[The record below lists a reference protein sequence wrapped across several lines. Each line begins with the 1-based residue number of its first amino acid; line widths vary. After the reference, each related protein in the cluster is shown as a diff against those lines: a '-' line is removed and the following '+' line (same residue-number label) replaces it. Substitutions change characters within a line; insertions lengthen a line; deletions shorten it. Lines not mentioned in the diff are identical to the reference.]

1 MRTTQYNDR
10 VRFDQLIRKAKV
22 VDGCGNP
29 WFYGD
34 VAIAGEKIAA
44 ITPAGQLSTREAR
57 EVLEAEGRVLAPG
70 FIDIFSHSI
79 QPLMRD
85 GRCLSKITQGVTTEI
100 MGEAWTPAPQGGH
113 IAPRKLAPYVPE
125 VWNERMKTWERFG
138 GWLEAMLEH
147 GVSPNVGSFLGGGTL
162 REYACGMRMG
172 KAGQSELEAMRRVV
186 REAMEDGAFGVSYAL
201 IYPPDDYADTEEIV
215 EVCKVVAEHGG
226 LYITHLRSESDR
238 LLEAVEEAL
247 EIGRRAKLPVQIYHL
262 KASREDN
269 WPKMAQVIAR
279 INQARKA
286 GQDVSADVYPYT
298 ASGTGL
304 TAMLPNWVAEG
315 GGLYEKL
322 RDPEV
327 RARIRVELEG
337 PNPNVDTRSRAEH
350 VMPVGFQRPE
360 NQIYVGKRLSEI
372 AAMRGQD
379 WLETTFD
386 LLVSEGQRIS
396 TIYFSM
402 SEGNLRLELSQP
414 WTMISTDAGGFD
426 PEWASAYGPV
436 HPRAYGS
443 YPRVLGRYVREE
455 GLLSLEEAVRKMT
468 SLPANRLSL
477 FDRGRIAP
485 GCKADL
491 VLFDP
496 DIISDRAT
504 FEDPHQL
511 SVGVQ
516 EVWVN
521 GVRVLENGQ
530 HTGATPGQVVRGP
543 GWRSAAN

>member
-1 MRTTQYNDR
+1 MRY
-10 VRFDQLIRKAKV
+10 DQIIRKARV

-34 VAIAGEKIAA
+34 VAIAGETIAA
-44 ITPAGQLSTREAR
+44 VAPAGQLSAREAG
-57 EVLEAEGRVLAPG
+57 EVLEADGRVLAPG
-70 FIDIFSHSI
+70 FIDILSHSI

-85 GRCLSKITQGVTTEI
+85 GRCLSKVTQGVTTEI
-100 MGEAWTPAPQGGH
+100 MGEAWTPAPQGGQ
-113 IAPRKLAPYVPE
+113 IAPRKLSPYVPE
-125 VWNERMKTWERFG
+125 AWNERMKTWRRFG
-138 GWLEAMLEH
+138 DWLEAMARH

-172 KAGQSELEAMRRVV
+172 KASRDELETMRRVV

-201 IYPPDDYADTEEIV
+201 IYPPDDYADAEEIV
-215 EVCKVVAEHGG
+215 EVCKAVAEHGG

-238 LLEAVEEAL
+238 LLEALEEAL
-247 EIGRRAKLPVQIYHL
+247 EIGRRANLPVQIYHL

-269 WPKMAQVIAR
+269 WPKMAQAIAR
-279 INQARKA
+279 IDQARKA
-286 GQDVSADVYPYT
+286 GQDVTADVYPYT

-322 RDPEV
+322 RDPAV
-327 RARIRVELEG
+327 RARVRAELEG
-337 PNPNVDTRSRAEH
+337 PNPDVDTRSRAEH
-350 VMPVGFQRPE
+350 VMPVGFQKPE
-360 NQIYVGKRLSEI
+360 NQVYVGRRLSEI
-372 AAMRGQD
+372 AAMRGQEP
-379 WLETTFD
+379 LEAVFD

-402 SEGNLRLELSQP
+402 SEDNLRLELSQP
-414 WTMISTDAGGFD
+414 WAMVSTDAGGFD
-426 PEWASAYGPV
+426 PEWARGYGPV
-436 HPRAYGS
+436 HPRGYGS

-455 GLLSLEEAVRKMT
+455 GLLSLEEAIRKMT

-496 DIISDRAT
+496 DAISDRAT

-511 SVGVQ
+511 SVGVH

-521 GVRVLENGQ
+521 GVRVLEDGQ

-543 GWRSAAN
+543 GWRSAVS

>member
-1 MRTTQYNDR
+1 
-10 VRFDQLIRKAKV
+10 VRYDQIIRKARV

-34 VAIAGEKIAA
+34 VAIAGETIAA
-44 ITPAGQLSTREAR
+44 VAPAGQLSAREAG
-57 EVLEAEGRVLAPG
+57 EVLEADGRVLAPG
-70 FIDIFSHSI
+70 FIDILSHSI

-85 GRCLSKITQGVTTEI
+85 GRCLSKVTQGVTTEI
-100 MGEAWTPAPQGGH
+100 MGEAWTPAPQGGQ
-113 IAPRKLAPYVPE
+113 IAPRKLSPYVPE
-125 VWNERMKTWERFG
+125 VWNERMKTWRRFG
-138 GWLEAMLEH
+138 DWLEAMARH

-172 KAGQSELEAMRRVV
+172 KASRDELETMRRVV

-201 IYPPDDYADTEEIV
+201 IYPPDDYADTDEIV
-215 EVCKVVAEHGG
+215 EVCREVAEHGG

-238 LLEAVEEAL
+238 LLEALEEAL
-247 EIGRRAKLPVQIYHL
+247 EIGRRANLPVQIYHL

-269 WPKMAQVIAR
+269 WPKMAQTIAR

-286 GQDVSADVYPYT
+286 GQDVTADVYPYT

-322 RDPEV
+322 RDPTV
-327 RARIRVELEG
+327 RARIRAELEG
-337 PNPNVDTRSRAEH
+337 PNPDVDTRSRAEH
-350 VMPVGFQRPE
+350 VMPVGFQKPE
-360 NQIYVGKRLSEI
+360 NQVYVGRRLSEI
-372 AAMRGQD
+372 AAMRGQEP
-379 WLETTFD
+379 LEAVFD

-402 SEGNLRLELSQP
+402 SEDNLRLELSQP
-414 WTMISTDAGGFD
+414 WAMVSTDAGGFD
-426 PEWASAYGPV
+426 PEWARGYGPV
-436 HPRAYGS
+436 HPRGYGS
-443 YPRVLGRYVREE
+443 YPRVLRRYVREE
-455 GLLSLEEAVRKMT
+455 GLLSLEKAVRKMT

-496 DIISDRAT
+496 DAISDRAT
-504 FEDPHQL
+504 FEDPHRL
-511 SVGVQ
+511 SVGVH

-521 GVRVLENGQ
+521 GVRVLEDGQ

-543 GWRSAAN
+543 GWKSAVS

>member
-1 MRTTQYNDR
+1 MRY
-10 VRFDQLIRKAKV
+10 DQIIRKARV

-34 VAIAGEKIAA
+34 VAVAGETIAA
-44 ITPAGQLSTREAR
+44 VAPAGQLSAREAR
-57 EVLEAEGRVLAPG
+57 AVLEADGRVLAPG
-70 FIDIFSHSI
+70 FIDILSHSI

-85 GRCLSKITQGVTTEI
+85 GRCLSKVTQGVTTEI
-100 MGEAWTPAPQGGH
+100 MGEAWTPAPQGGQ

-125 VWNERMKTWERFG
+125 AWNERVRSWRRFG
-138 GWLEAMLEH
+138 DWLEAMARR

-172 KAGQSELEAMRRVV
+172 KASREELEVMRRVV

-201 IYPPDDYADTEEIV
+201 IYPPDDYADTDEIV
-215 EVCKVVAEHGG
+215 EVCKAVAEHGG
-226 LYITHLRSESDR
+226 IYVTHLRSESDR
-238 LLEAVEEAL
+238 LLEALDEAL
-247 EIGRRAKLPVQIYHL
+247 EIGRRANLPVQVYHL

-269 WPKMAQVIAR
+269 WPKMARAIAR
-279 INQARKA
+279 IDQARKA
-286 GQDVSADVYPYT
+286 GQDVTADVYPYT

-322 RDPEV
+322 RDPAV
-327 RARIRVELEG
+327 RARVRAELEG
-337 PNPNVDTRSRAEH
+337 PSPDVDTRSRAEH
-350 VMPVGFQRPE
+350 VMPVGFQKPE
-360 NQIYVGKRLSEI
+360 NQVYVGRRLSQI

-379 WLETTFD
+379 PLEAVFD
-386 LLVSEGQRIS
+386 LLVSEGQRIG

-402 SEGNLRLELSQP
+402 SEDNLRLELSQP
-414 WTMISTDAGGFD
+414 WVMVSTDAGGFD
-426 PEWASAYGPV
+426 PEWARAHGPV
-436 HPRAYGS
+436 HPRGYGS

-496 DIISDRAT
+496 DAITDRAT
-504 FEDPHQL
+504 FEDPHRL
-511 SVGVQ
+511 SVGVDA
-516 EVWVN
+516 VWVN
-521 GVRVLENGQ
+521 GVRVLEEGQ

-543 GWRSAAN
+543 GWRSAAS

>member
-1 MRTTQYNDR
+1 M
-10 VRFDQLIRKAKV
+10 
-22 VDGCGNP
+22 
-29 WFYGD
+29 
-34 VAIAGEKIAA
+34 
-44 ITPAGQLSTREAR
+44 
-57 EVLEAEGRVLAPG
+57 
-70 FIDIFSHSI
+70 
-79 QPLMRD
+79 
-85 GRCLSKITQGVTTEI
+85 
-100 MGEAWTPAPQGGH
+100 
-113 IAPRKLAPYVPE
+113 
-125 VWNERMKTWERFG
+125 
-138 GWLEAMLEH
+138 
-147 GVSPNVGSFLGGGTL
+147 
-162 REYACGMRMG
+162 
-172 KAGQSELEAMRRVV
+172 
-186 REAMEDGAFGVSYAL
+186 
-201 IYPPDDYADTEEIV
+201 
-215 EVCKVVAEHGG
+215 
-226 LYITHLRSESDR
+226 
-238 LLEAVEEAL
+238 
-247 EIGRRAKLPVQIYHL
+247 
-262 KASREDN
+262 
-269 WPKMAQVIAR
+269 
-279 INQARKA
+279 
-286 GQDVSADVYPYT
+286 
-298 ASGTGL
+298 
-304 TAMLPNWVAEG
+304 
-315 GGLYEKL
+315 
-322 RDPEV
+322 
-327 RARIRVELEG
+327 
-337 PNPNVDTRSRAEH
+337 
-350 VMPVGFQRPE
+350 GFQRPE

>member
-1 MRTTQYNDR
+1 MRY
-10 VRFDQLIRKAKV
+10 DQIIRKARV

-34 VAIAGEKIAA
+34 VAIAGETIAA
-44 ITPAGQLSTREAR
+44 VAPAGQLSAREAG
-57 EVLEAEGRVLAPG
+57 EVLEADGRVLAPG
-70 FIDIFSHSI
+70 FIDILSHSI

-85 GRCLSKITQGVTTEI
+85 GRCLSKVTQGVTTEI
-100 MGEAWTPAPQGGH
+100 MGEAWTPAPQGGQ
-113 IAPRKLAPYVPE
+113 IAPRKLSPYVPE
-125 VWNERMKTWERFG
+125 VWNERMKTWRRFG
-138 GWLEAMLEH
+138 DWLEAMARH

-172 KAGQSELEAMRRVV
+172 KASRDELETMRRVV

-201 IYPPDDYADTEEIV
+201 IYPPDDYADTDEIV
-215 EVCKVVAEHGG
+215 EVCREVAEHGG

-238 LLEAVEEAL
+238 LLEALEEAL
-247 EIGRRAKLPVQIYHL
+247 EIGRRANLPVQIYHL

-269 WPKMAQVIAR
+269 WPKMAQTIAR

-286 GQDVSADVYPYT
+286 GQDVTADVYPYT

-322 RDPEV
+322 RDPTV
-327 RARIRVELEG
+327 RARIRAELEG
-337 PNPNVDTRSRAEH
+337 PNPDVDTRSRAEH
-350 VMPVGFQRPE
+350 VMPVGFQKPE
-360 NQIYVGKRLSEI
+360 NQVYVGRRLSEI
-372 AAMRGQD
+372 AAMRGQEP
-379 WLETTFD
+379 LEAVFD

-402 SEGNLRLELSQP
+402 SEDNLRLELSQP
-414 WTMISTDAGGFD
+414 WAMVSTDAGGFD
-426 PEWASAYGPV
+426 PEWARGYGPV
-436 HPRAYGS
+436 HPRGYGS
-443 YPRVLGRYVREE
+443 YPRVLRRYVREE
-455 GLLSLEEAVRKMT
+455 GLLSLEKAVRKMT

-496 DIISDRAT
+496 DAISDRAT
-504 FEDPHQL
+504 FEDPHRL
-511 SVGVQ
+511 SVGVH

-521 GVRVLENGQ
+521 GVRVLEDGQ

-543 GWRSAAN
+543 GWKSAVS